1 MTSSLLTN
9 RCAPLINRTRSCSLY
24 TATIIPWLQP
34 LHGVIS
40 SQDAPISSALYLS
53 ILSCFYARTR
63 DLPHV
68 LAGMLFECKRV
79 DVEIGLFAFVFI
91 AIDKIHHFFSLRS
104 PCPIPVFDVH
114 SAMASSMV
122 SKHPHM
128 HPRKVRRMNSHNI
141 LRERNPPRHGYRT
154 NHIHFRNICMKYSV
168 HHSISGLFQR
178 RVRYRHPMRFLS
190 QMKEG
195 NNHSLRLLHIQ
206 PNRYVL

>member
-68 LAGMLFECKRV
+68 LACMLFECKRV

-91 AIDKIHHFFSLRS
+91 AIDKIHHFFFTAVSLS
-104 PCPIPVFDVH
+104 NH

-122 SKHPHM
+122 SKTS
-128 HPRKVRRMNSHNI
+128 SHASSKGSPYE
-141 LRERNPPRHGYRT
+141 LT
-154 NHIHFRNICMKYSV
+154 Q
-168 HHSISGLFQR
+168 HSSGKKSPSSW
-178 RVRYRHPMRFLS
+178 V
-190 QMKEG
+190 
-195 NNHSLRLLHIQ
+195 
-206 PNRYVL
+206 

>member
-24 TATIIPWLQP
+24 TATNYSMATAPAS
-34 LHGVIS
+34 GVIS

-91 AIDKIHHFFSLRS
+91 AIDKIHQFHFSLRS

-122 SKHPHM
+122 SKTS
-128 HPRKVRRMNSHNI
+128 SHASSKGSPYELTQHSSGKN
-141 LRERNPPRHGYRT
+141 
-154 NHIHFRNICMKYSV
+154 KSV
-168 HHSISGLFQR
+168 
-178 RVRYRHPMRFLS
+178 
-190 QMKEG
+190 
-195 NNHSLRLLHIQ
+195 
-206 PNRYVL
+206 

>member
-34 LHGVIS
+34 LHGGIS

-91 AIDKIHHFFSLRS
+91 AIDKIHHFFFTAVSLS
-104 PCPIPVFDVH
+104 NTGF
-114 SAMASSMV
+114 
-122 SKHPHM
+122 
-128 HPRKVRRMNSHNI
+128 
-141 LRERNPPRHGYRT
+141 
-154 NHIHFRNICMKYSV
+154 
-168 HHSISGLFQR
+168 
-178 RVRYRHPMRFLS
+178 
-190 QMKEG
+190 
-195 NNHSLRLLHIQ
+195 
-206 PNRYVL
+206 

>member
-91 AIDKIHHFFSLRS
+91 AIDKSTISFHCGLPVQYRSLMS
-104 PCPIPVFDVH
+104 IQLW
-114 SAMASSMV
+114 
-122 SKHPHM
+122 HPQWCQ
-128 HPRKVRRMNSHNI
+128 NI
-141 LRERNPPRHGYRT
+141 LTCILER
-154 NHIHFRNICMKYSV
+154 FAV
-168 HHSISGLFQR
+168 
-178 RVRYRHPMRFLS
+178 
-190 QMKEG
+190 
-195 NNHSLRLLHIQ
+195 
-206 PNRYVL
+206 

>member
-1 MTSSLLTN
+1 MATAPAWGYKFA
-9 RCAPLINRTRSCSLY
+9 RCSNQFCAVPVH
-24 TATIIPWLQP
+24 IIL
-34 LHGVIS
+34 
-40 SQDAPISSALYLS
+40 
-53 ILSCFYARTR
+53 FYARTR

-91 AIDKIHHFFSLRS
+91 AIDKSTISFHCGLPVQYRSLMS
-104 PCPIPVFDVH
+104 IQLWHPQWCQ
-114 SAMASSMV
+114 
-122 SKHPHM
+122 KHPHM

>member
-91 AIDKIHHFFSLRS
+91 AIDKIHHFFFTAVS
-104 PCPIPVFDVH
+104 CPIPVFDVH

-122 SKHPHM
+122 SKTS
-128 HPRKVRRMNSHNI
+128 SHASSKGSPYE
-141 LRERNPPRHGYRT
+141 LTQHSSERNPLVMGIEQIT
-154 NHIHFRNICMKYSV
+154 STFATSV
-168 HHSISGLFQR
+168 
-178 RVRYRHPMRFLS
+178 
-190 QMKEG
+190 
-195 NNHSLRLLHIQ
+195 
-206 PNRYVL
+206 

>member
-9 RCAPLINRTRSCSLY
+9 RCAPLINRTRS
-24 TATIIPWLQP
+24 WLQP

-91 AIDKIHHFFSLRS
+91 AIDKIHHFFFTAVSLS
-104 PCPIPVFDVH
+104 
-114 SAMASSMV
+114 
-122 SKHPHM
+122 
-128 HPRKVRRMNSHNI
+128 N
-141 LRERNPPRHGYRT
+141 T
-154 NHIHFRNICMKYSV
+154 
-168 HHSISGLFQR
+168 GL
-178 RVRYRHPMRFLS
+178 
-190 QMKEG
+190 
-195 NNHSLRLLHIQ
+195 
-206 PNRYVL
+206 

>member
-1 MTSSLLTN
+1 MCSCIPVYTCTCPHVSMYTKVNVCTYQCLLTVENSQGKYQGHNNMTSSLLTN

-91 AIDKIHHFFSLRS
+91 AIDKIHHFFFTAVSLS
-104 PCPIPVFDVH
+104 
-114 SAMASSMV
+114 
-122 SKHPHM
+122 
-128 HPRKVRRMNSHNI
+128 N
-141 LRERNPPRHGYRT
+141 T
-154 NHIHFRNICMKYSV
+154 
-168 HHSISGLFQR
+168 GL
-178 RVRYRHPMRFLS
+178 
-190 QMKEG
+190 
-195 NNHSLRLLHIQ
+195 
-206 PNRYVL
+206 

>member
-40 SQDAPISSALYLS
+40 SLYLS

-91 AIDKIHHFFSLRS
+91 AIDKIHHFFFTAVSLS
-104 PCPIPVFDVH
+104 
-114 SAMASSMV
+114 
-122 SKHPHM
+122 
-128 HPRKVRRMNSHNI
+128 N
-141 LRERNPPRHGYRT
+141 T
-154 NHIHFRNICMKYSV
+154 
-168 HHSISGLFQR
+168 GL
-178 RVRYRHPMRFLS
+178 
-190 QMKEG
+190 
-195 NNHSLRLLHIQ
+195 
-206 PNRYVL
+206 